1 MLLIVAAAAL
11 MGVGHEIQREQVI
24 LYDAEVSSST
34 SSISYVDAYWVLSR
48 SITRGPSV
56 GSEVLA
62 RLANNEEYTKRVAPV
77 VTVES
82 NRSEDWVRELV
93 CSDEWTWDCGWA
105 LRTIFGGAV
114 GCPNGESFG
123 SATAV
128 GSGWYMGQQWWFY
141 GLWQIAVPVP
151 PGNGYDWL
159 FDPYLN
165 TVEAHLKYLSGGK
178 SHWPVCGRT

>member
-1 MLLIVAAAAL
+1 

-93 CSDEWTWDCGWA
+93 CSGSWVWDCEWA
-105 LRTIFGGAV
+105 LRTIYGGAV
-114 GCPNGESFG
+114 GCSTGESSG
-123 SATAV
+123 DTSAV
-128 GSGWYMGQQWWFY
+128 GTGFYMGQQWWFY
-141 GLWQIAVPVP
+141 GLWQIAVPVDP
-151 PGNGYDWL
+151 AVSNEYHWL

-165 TVEAHLKYLSGGK
+165 TVEANLKYLNGGK
-178 SHWPVCGRT
+178 GHWPICGNH